1 LTLVV
6 VLACGAAM
14 LTASLRWLRIAQR
27 EHYLAGSVTRFSLRW
42 WFATP
47 LGAALAVAATLAV
60 PVTLWWTAAGLAVAA
75 VETLGPPGLGL
86 RGRTSSLAWTDRLR
100 RLAAGVAV
108 VVSVGIAAGLLVHP
122 VITVALAL
130 LLPAVID
137 LLLALL
143 APLEGRLGQP
153 WVDRA
158 AEALRTS
165 GATVVAITGSYGKT
179 STKGYIA
186 HLLGGVRRIV
196 ASPASFNNRMG
207 LARAINENLGGGVDV
222 FVAEMG
228 AYGPGE
234 IAELCSWIPPT
245 VGVITAI
252 GPVHLERFGSE
263 DRIVAAKAE
272 ILAKAETAVLNVDDA
287 RLAALA
293 DSEAGRLRVIR
304 AGSDSGDVVV
314 SPHGSVLVGG
324 AVIGTAPST
333 VHPTNLACALG
344 VAVALGVDLDRVA
357 DRLATL
363 PQPPHR
369 RTVATGAGGARI
381 IDDTFNANPAGAR
394 AALSSL
400 MQLGVSGRRVVVTP
414 GIVELGKRQAA
425 ENRALGEAAAREA
438 DVLIVVGRTNR
449 KALVEGAR
457 EGAAA
462 VMVMETR
469 DEAVEWVRTNL
480 GPKDA
485 VLYEN
490 DLPDHYP

>member
-1 LTLVV
+1 MSLFV
-6 VLACGAAM
+6 VLACAAAM
-14 LTASLRWLRIAQR
+14 LVGSLRWLRIAQR

-47 LGAALAVAATLAV
+47 LGTPLAVAATLAV
-60 PVTLWWTAAGLAVAA
+60 PVTLRWTAAGLVVAA
-75 VETLGPPGLGL
+75 VETLGPPGLRL
-86 RGRTSSLAWTDRLR
+86 RGRTSSLAWTGRLQ
-100 RLAAGVAV
+100 RLAAGVGTLV
-108 VVSVGIAAGLLVHP
+108 VAGVAAGLLVHP
-122 VITVALAL
+122 VVTVALAL
-130 LLPAVID
+130 LLPAAVD

-143 APLEGRLGQP
+143 APLEGRLGRP
-153 WVDRA
+153 WVERA

-179 STKGYIA
+179 STKGYVA
-186 HLLGGVRRIV
+186 HLLGGVRRVV

-228 AYGPGE
+228 TYGPGE
-234 IAELCSWIPPT
+234 IADLCSWIPPA

-272 ILAKAETAVLNVDDA
+272 ILATAETAVLNVDDG

-293 DSEAGRLRVIR
+293 DSEEGRLRVIR
-304 AGSDSGDVVV
+304 AGSESGDVVV
-314 SPHGSVLVGG
+314 SPDGSISVGG
-324 AVIGTAPST
+324 LVIGTAPST

-344 VAVALGVDLDRVA
+344 VAVALGVDPDRVA

-363 PQPPHR
+363 PEPPHR
-369 RTVATGAGGARI
+369 RTVATGASGARI

-394 AALSSL
+394 AALSTL
-400 MQLGVSGRRVVVTP
+400 TQLEIPGRRVVVTP
-414 GIVELGKRQAA
+414 GIVELGRRQAT
-425 ENRALGEAAAREA
+425 ENRAFGEAATRGA

-449 KALVEGAR
+449 KALLEGAR
-457 EGAAA
+457 EGPGA

-469 DEAVEWVRTNL
+469 DEAVEWVRSNL
-480 GPKDA
+480 GPEDA